1 MIIEE
6 YLKLS
11 KDERISRIEQL
22 YTRLVTS
29 NDRDEIVNIAVTIA
43 VFVGAIENAA
53 DLDDQLKKRAT
64 RRNNK
69 YYYTVVLLAPQ

>member
-29 NDRDEIVNIAVTIA
+29 NDRDEIMNIAVTIA
-43 VFVGAIENAA
+43 VFVDVIENVA
-53 DLDDQLKKRAT
+53 DLDDQLKKELLYEITNIIT
-64 RRNNK
+64 R
-69 YYYTVVLLAPQ
+69 

>member
-11 KDERISRIEQL
+11 KDERISRMEQL

-29 NDRDEIVNIAVTIA
+29 NDKDEIANITVTIA

-53 DLDDQLKKRAT
+53 DLDDQLKKELLDEITNIIT
-64 RRNNK
+64 R
-69 YYYTVVLLAPQ
+69 

>member
-29 NDRDEIVNIAVTIA
+29 NDRDEIMNIAVTIA
-43 VFVGAIENAA
+43 VFVDVIENAA
-53 DLDDQLKKRAT
+53 DLDDQLKKELLDEITNIIT
-64 RRNNK
+64 R
-69 YYYTVVLLAPQ
+69 